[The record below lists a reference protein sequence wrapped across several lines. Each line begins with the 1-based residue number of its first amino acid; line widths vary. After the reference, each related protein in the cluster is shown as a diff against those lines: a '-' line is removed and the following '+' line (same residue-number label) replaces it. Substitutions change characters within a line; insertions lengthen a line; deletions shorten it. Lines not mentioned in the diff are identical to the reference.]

1 MLRKAFIQEI
11 DNTKDEI
18 FILGSLVEQAIY
30 TSVDALKAHSM
41 DTSQQVIEND
51 AVINAKR
58 FEIAGQ
64 VLNIIAM
71 QQPMAHDLR
80 VLASILEITSE
91 LERIGDYAKGIAML
105 CIRIGSQPVIKHLTD
120 LTMMAE
126 LSMNMLHRSLVAFA
140 DEDADTARK
149 IPDEDDQVDNLYVQF
164 YRVTLTYFIE
174 NPSSIDEVNY
184 LMWAAHNLERAADRV
199 SNICERT
206 IFVATGEITELTR
219 YAPQESSVQ

>member
-1 MLRKAFIQEI
+1 MRETFTREI
-11 DNTKDEI
+11 DSTKDEI
-18 FILGSLVEQAIY
+18 FILGSLVEQALHE
-30 TSVDALKAHSM
+30 SVDALKGHSLGR
-41 DTSQQVIEND
+41 SQQVIEND
-51 AVINAKR
+51 AVINARR
-58 FEIAGQ
+58 FEITTQ

-71 QQPMAHDLR
+71 QQPTARDLR
-80 VLASILEITSE
+80 VLASILEITAD

-105 CIRIGSQPVIKHLTD
+105 CIRIGNRPAITHLGD

-140 DEDADTARK
+140 DEDANAARK
-149 IPDEDDQVDNLYVQF
+149 IPDEDDLVDNLYVQF
-164 YRVTLTYFIE
+164 CRVVLTYFME

-206 IFVATGEITELTR
+206 IFIVTGEIAELTG
-219 YAPQESSVQ
+219 YAPQESSVK